1 MLNQVQ
7 IIGRV
12 GKDPEVRYLTSGDA
26 VVGLTIAT
34 SESWKDKQT
43 GERKENTEWH
53 KVNFFGKLAEIVG
66 EYAQK
71 GTLMYVQGKLK
82 TRKWT
87 DKDGNDKYSTEIFA
101 ETMKLL
107 SSKSNHQ
114 PENKPQNQ
122 TPAPK
127 SGFDD
132 MDDQIPF

>member
-1 MLNQVQ
+1 MLNQIQ

-12 GKDPEVRYLTSGDA
+12 GKDPEVRYLTNGDA
-26 VVGLTIAT
+26 VVGLSIAT
-34 SESWKDKQT
+34 TESWKDKQT

-114 PENKPQNQ
+114 PENSQSKP
-122 TPAPK
+122 ASSK

-132 MDDQIPF
+132 MNDDIPF